1 MRTRPLAAGVI
12 GLAVIAATAAP
23 ASAIRYGDA
32 DAGDHPNV
40 GLMIAYTEDDA
51 GVLQPLWR
59 CSGTMMDADT
69 YLTAGHCTFG
79 ADAVAIWFDDDLQG
93 EERPDIVDLD
103 AADATGTPHSHPEY
117 DDAQFFLHDVGVV
130 ELDEPVAFDSY
141 GQLPEQGYWDDQLAM
156 QKQHR
161 DSFDVV
167 GYGLQRSL
175 PDQGGATELT
185 EAEWI
190 KLRATVDLIRDDR
203 MFGQQG
209 AGNSVTLTNNANTG
223 GTCSGDSGG
232 PTFIAD
238 TDVVVGVTSYGVN
251 ATCTGIGGAYRI
263 DQPDDLE
270 WLSQFID

>member
-32 DAGDHPNV
+32 DAGEHPNV
-40 GLMIAYTEDDA
+40 GLMIAYAEDDA
-51 GVLQPLWR
+51 GVLQPQWR
-59 CSGTMMDADT
+59 CSGTMMDPDT

-103 AADATGTPHSHPEY
+103 SADATGTPYSHPEY

-130 ELDEPVAFDSY
+130 ELDEPVTFDSY
-141 GQLPEQGYWDDQLAM
+141 GQLPEQGYWDAQLAT
-156 QKQHR
+156 KKKDR

-175 PDQGGATELT
+175 PNSGGAAALT
-185 EAEWI
+185 QAEWI
-190 KLRATVDLIRDDR
+190 KLQATVDLIRDDR

-209 AGNSVTLTNNANTG
+209 AGHSVTLTNNANTG

-251 ATCTGIGGAYRI
+251 TTCTGIGGSYRI

-270 WLSQFID
+270 WLGQFIG